1 MEKREM
7 EVKDGNERI
16 KDLLAKEKMYE
27 KLEVGFMN
35 R

>member
-1 MEKREM
+1 M

-16 KDLLAKEKMYE
+16 KELLAKEKTYE
-27 KLEVGFMN
+27 KLEVGFLH